1 MSGTTVAA
9 NEKGYRAKKSHESL
23 VSDVLRLWPTDLTIR
38 ELGQKLRVSQER
50 IYVIATE
57 HGLTGKVYEP
67 TDEVRK
73 KKARDNAK
81 ARLRASGSGGKFI
94 TKADDEP
101 TPEEIKEYE
110 QRRDEIRRGWS
121 EEEEYARF
129 AGPKSQNYACRT
141 YGFSHTN
148 YVAYEM
154 PADA

>member
-9 NEKGYRAKKSHESL
+9 NKKIYRAKKSHESL
-23 VSDVLRLWPTDLTIR
+23 VSDVLRLWPTELTIR

-67 TDEVRK
+67 TNEVRK
-73 KKARDNAK
+73 QKARANAK
-81 ARLRASGSGGKFI
+81 ARLRDAKTGGKFV
-94 TKADDEP
+94 TKADDDP
-101 TPEEIKEYE
+101 TPEEIAEYA
-110 QRRDEIRRGWS
+110 QRQEEIRRGWS

-148 YVAYEM
+148 YVAYEI
-154 PADA
+154 PAEA